1 MNHRDVDKDDV
12 TETAPHEF
20 VGEASTLGFKP
31 GEWPTSLTTDLG
43 NGHDFKRVNVDIK
56 GGECRSVTYRQLF
69 GCISL
74 TVLND

>member
-1 MNHRDVDKDDV
+1 MNIRDIDSDDV
-12 TETAPHEF
+12 TETSPHEF

-31 GEWPTSLTTDLG
+31 GEWPTRLTTDMG
-43 NGHDFKRVNVDIK
+43 NGHDFERGKPELVD
-56 GGECRSVTYRQLF
+56 GECVSVAYRQRF